1 MNVPKIYLL
10 FLLIFSC
17 DYLNADIIGEQTYAL
32 ALGLQSNG
40 RPVIAGVNFS
50 CNKSQILVARYST
63 DGILDG
69 TLNGTGYVS
78 TIFGADA
85 AGKAITLQTDG
96 KIVVSGFSDNTI
108 ALLRF
113 TTGGV
118 LDSTFG
124 NNGRVNLN
132 LGLDEQ
138 GNAVMMQS
146 GKILVA
152 GNATVAGATQFFVC
166 RFNSTGALDA
176 GFGTS
181 GITTTLIGDG
191 ASANAMAT
199 QSTGKIILAGTAVV
213 NGQVVFALARYSSSG
228 VLDNTFGI
236 SGTSY
241 APINTFAAGSGMV
254 IDSSNRII
262 LAGFSINNGN
272 HNIAIARFTSNGTL
286 DGTFGT
292 SGVQL
297 IDIPDTTIDQGLGVA
312 IQADGNIVIAGKSG
326 ANIVVARLNG
336 TNGSLD
342 TTFGGGNG
350 YVTTTIGNDA
360 AAFGV
365 AIQPADQ
372 MIVVAGYSDL
382 SVVLARYDVDGNLDT
397 TFGNLGTGWVIDP
410 QGSAEATCGNC
421 TVCPTGATGIVNL
434 VGVTA
439 TNTIT
444 TTSATDTLMGSMTL
458 TPASGTYLGFFNTDC
473 SSSADDA
480 ALSASFYLN
489 GIQLPES
496 QRTVIPRSN
505 GAIGREILSTQAVL
519 TPNGSQPVEV
529 RWHVSS
535 GTGTS
540 NNRSLHLLQTA

>member
-1 MNVPKIYLL
+1 MNVPKI
-10 FLLIFSC
+10 FLLLLLISSGG
-17 DYLNADIIGEQTYAL
+17 YIQADVIGEQAYAL

-50 CNKSQILVARYST
+50 CNKSQILMARYLT
-63 DGILDG
+63 DGTLDG

-152 GNATVAGATQFFVC
+152 GNATVGGVTQFFVC
-166 RFNSTGALDA
+166 RFNATGALDT

-199 QSTGKIILAGTAVV
+199 QSNGKIVLAGTAVV

-228 VLDNTFGI
+228 VIDNTFGI

-262 LAGFSINNGN
+262 VAGFSVNNGN
-272 HNIAIARFTSNGTL
+272 YNIAIARFTASGTL
-286 DGTFGT
+286 DGSFGT
-292 SGVQL
+292 AGVQL
-297 IDIPDTTIDQGLGVA
+297 IDIPDTTIDQGIGIAL
-312 IQADGNIVIAGKSG
+312 QADGNIVVAGKSG
-326 ANIVVARLNG
+326 PDIVVARLNG

-350 YVTTTIGNDA
+350 YVITPIGTDA

-372 MIVVAGYSDL
+372 MIVVAGYTDL

-421 TVCPTGATGIVNL
+421 TVCPTGATGVVNV

-444 TTSATDTLMGSMTL
+444 TNSTTDTLMGSMTL
-458 TPASGTYLGFFNTDC
+458 TPASGTYLGIFNTDC
-473 SSSADDA
+473 SSSADDV

-489 GIQLPES
+489 GIQLPETE
-496 QRTVIPRSN
+496 RTVIPRSN

-519 TPNGSQPVEV
+519 SPNGSQPVEV
-529 RWHVSS
+529 RWRVSS